1 MSGCRINGSQ
11 LIRSTLN
18 KMSFCETCLDERLRI
33 PNCVCSVD
41 FKKPSL
47 PFGPISEKEKENILE
62 KKFYL
67 MFDGNDKFRFS
78 TRNRSKDSGK
88 SLIKFLNI
96 ELLDSSKGI
105 FKNVASI
112 NADTT
117 LRPLKLY
124 VEIWRYDVDKRKYMQ
139 YPNDKKPALSISIQ
153 DLIGDPLNLP
163 RDLGSTFYVRIV
175 ATGTPFRKRQI
186 VPNFRLYV
194 ECRGYYDFAIEEDA
208 ALDTR
213 VEPGTV
219 KTLANG
225 KLE

>member
-11 LIRSTLN
+11 IIHSSFT
-18 KMSFCETCLDERLRI
+18 KMSFCETCSDERLRI
-33 PNCVCSVD
+33 PNCVCSID
-41 FKKPSL
+41 FKRPSL
-47 PFGPISEKEKENILE
+47 PFGPLLENEKGNIME

-67 MFDGNDKFRFS
+67 MFDGCNKFRFS
-78 TRNRSKDSGK
+78 TRNRSKESGK

-96 ELLDSSKGI
+96 ELLDPSKGI
-105 FKNVASI
+105 FKNMASVTPD
-112 NADTT
+112 AT

-124 VEIWRYDVDKRKYMQ
+124 VEIWRYDVDKRKYMH
-139 YPNDKKPALSISIQ
+139 YPNDTKPALSMNIQ
-153 DLIGDPLNLP
+153 DLVGDPLQLP

-175 ATGTPFRKRQI
+175 AAGTPYKKRQI
-186 VPNFRLYV
+186 LPNFKLYV

-213 VEPGTV
+213 VEAGTT